1 MRQQHPRSTPAGTP
15 RHRRAFIETVKLERW
30 HRKVVYTVT
39 VALVASGGLWL
50 ALHYFARV
58 AGPFGEAHH
67 PMEAWSLRAHG
78 LSAMLSLLVLGSLVL
93 AHMRRAWVL
102 RRNRVSGLVLAS
114 IFVVLIASGYAL
126 YYFGSEELRP
136 VISAIHWLLGLVC
149 APLLVL
155 HIALG
160 RRRAVGMPHA
170 VTSARPNP
178 PPAASAGER
187 QQAA

>member
-1 MRQQHPRSTPAGTP
+1 MSSITTEPSPNGHTGALFEGLAVPADSTA
-15 RHRRAFIETVKLERW
+15 
-30 HRKVVYTVT
+30 
-39 VALVASGGLWL
+39 
-50 ALHYFARV
+50 
-58 AGPFGEAHH
+58 
-67 PMEAWSLRAHG
+67 AWSLRAHG

-93 AHMRRAWVL
+93 AHMRRACVL

-136 VISAIHWLLGLVC
+136 VIGTIHWLLGLVC

-155 HIALG
+155 QIALG
-160 RRRAVGMPHA
+160 RRRAVGMPHD

>member
-1 MRQQHPRSTPAGTP
+1 MRQQHPRQTSAGTP
-15 RHRRAFIETVKLERW
+15 RHRRAFIETVRLERW
-30 HRKVVYTVT
+30 HRKVVYAVT
-39 VALVASGGLWL
+39 GALVASGALWL
-50 ALHYFARV
+50 VVHYFVRV

-93 AHMRRAWVL
+93 AHMRRAWIL
-102 RRNRVSGLVLAS
+102 QRNRVSGLVLAS

-136 VISAIHWLLGLVC
+136 VIGAIHWLLGLIC

-160 RRRAVGMPHA
+160 RGRAVSMPHDVA
-170 VTSARPNP
+170 SARPNP